1 MMNLARIGLQF
12 ELFGGTG
19 GFFDSHSR
27 LLIEAV
33 TKQMTMCCIK
43 NPHTAEK
50 IGSKG

>member
-19 GFFDSHSR
+19 GFFGSHSR
-27 LLIEAV
+27 LFIETV
-33 TKQMTMCCIK
+33 IKQMAMYCIK

>member
-12 ELFGGTG
+12 ELFSDTG

-33 TKQMTMCCIK
+33 TKQMAMYCIK